1 MDGDYRVAK
10 KVSLK
15 EARRTELHVWPD
27 CSLEVVDEQVDE
39 RVACRSSFDVCPRFV
54 EVVAVLPG
62 AVLALGRPFSQPVRV
77 PCMRT
82 RSMQPY

>member
-27 CSLEVVDEQVDE
+27 CGLEVVDEQVDE
-39 RVACRSSFDVCPRFV
+39 RVACRSSFDVCFDS
-54 EVVAVLPG
+54 LK
-62 AVLALGRPFSQPVRV
+62 LWPFSLA
-77 PCMRT
+77 
-82 RSMQPY
+82 PYWH